1 MHVAQHKFNYSEG
14 SEQQEAERI
23 FFTLS
28 SYVTAKVML
37 RRNPGEICSQLKY
50 VVGPMLMPP
59 PPREVTVST
68 STRQDKE
75 TMLAASFLFQLDV
88 IRLLCFDVHVSKGE
102 AHFLLSSIW
111 VVLFGVTE
119 RDI

>member
-1 MHVAQHKFNYSEG
+1 
-14 SEQQEAERI
+14 
-23 FFTLS
+23 
-28 SYVTAKVML
+28 ML
-37 RRNPGEICSQLKY
+37 RRNPGEICSQQICCWTY
-50 VVGPMLMPP
+50 VDAPP
-59 PPREVTVST
+59 PTREVTVST

-88 IRLLCFDVHVSKGE
+88 ITLVCFDVHVSKGE
-102 AHFLLSSIW
+102 AHFLLSSIR